1 MVSDESRDAVIAV
14 PSIGPEEALGS
25 PTFRMSTPFWL
36 YWSEIAIESEHS
48 ACLHRMAADAEN
60 PGKAMIEE
68 TKASMVALTACAH
81 ALDAFCLKFADG
93 VVPPDQLET
102 WKKRKGG
109 KRSNQVL
116 KTLGYGF
123 EVETDEWRDW
133 IVWLYEKRRNPALH
147 YSEKTK
153 EVVEHPLGTH
163 TAPEMVD
170 YSVEESS
177 RAVDLLLD
185 VFDKCSA
192 APKPAAANKANSMR
206 HQVEGLS
213 QLRERLRSET

>member
-1 MVSDESRDAVIAV
+1 MVCDESKDAVIAV

-48 ACLHRMAADAEN
+48 ARLHRMAAHTEN
-60 PGKAMIEE
+60 PDKAMIEE

-81 ALDAFCLKFADG
+81 ALDAVCLKFADRC
-93 VVPPDQLET
+93 VPPGQLET
-102 WKKRKGG
+102 RKERRGGHGSKRG
-109 KRSNQVL
+109 L
-116 KTLGYGF
+116 KARGYGF
-123 EVETDEWRDW
+123 KVKTDDWRGR
-133 IVWLYEKRRNPALH
+133 IVWLFEERRNPALH

-185 VFDKCSA
+185 VFDQCSA
-192 APKPAAANKANSMR
+192 APKPAAANKANSKR

-213 QLRERLRSET
+213 QLRERLRTET